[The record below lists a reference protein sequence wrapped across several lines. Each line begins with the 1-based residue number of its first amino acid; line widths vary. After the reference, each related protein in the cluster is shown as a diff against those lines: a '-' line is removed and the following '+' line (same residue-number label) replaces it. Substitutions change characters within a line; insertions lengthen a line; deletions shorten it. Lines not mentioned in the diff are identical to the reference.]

1 MWQTCYRD
9 SQYLQCRAINAVI
22 SASLPRACTVDEVSS
37 ATASDPILQAII
49 ESLASGSRSHPQ
61 LAPYYAHRLE
71 LTTSDGIVLRGDRI
85 LVPASLR
92 KRVLGLAHQGHQGI
106 AKTKSCLRS
115 KVWWPGMSVEADE
128 FVRQCQPCTLANSAP
143 TQPIPPLKPTPLPE
157 AAWLYVGMDFVGP
170 FPTGENLLVLV
181 DYYSRFPE
189 IEIMTKIT
197 VEALEPRLRRI
208 FSHYGVP
215 QRIVTDNAQTFCST
229 HFANLMAEYGI
240 KHRKITPLY
249 PQANGEVERLNR
261 NINKVVK
268 TAIAEGRNW
277 RFALDDWLLAYR
289 NTPHSVTGQ
298 APAVLM
304 FGRNLNDKLPALHPT
319 SPKATDPTSIREQDT
334 RTKAKSKQYHD
345 NKNTVASPTLKVGD
359 TVAIR
364 NEKKSKLSLPWLKTP
379 FKVTAVK
386 GDSVIVEGENQRLMR
401 HSTGHM
407 DSGQSVVHAFHIVSS
422 YC

>member
-1 MWQTCYRD
+1 
-9 SQYLQCRAINAVI
+9 
-22 SASLPRACTVDEVSS
+22 
-37 ATASDPILQAII
+37 
-49 ESLASGSRSHPQ
+49 
-61 LAPYYAHRLE
+61 
-71 LTTSDGIVLRGDRI
+71 
-85 LVPASLR
+85 
-92 KRVLGLAHQGHQGI
+92 
-106 AKTKSCLRS
+106 
-115 KVWWPGMSVEADE
+115 
-128 FVRQCQPCTLANSAP
+128 
-143 TQPIPPLKPTPLPE
+143 
-157 AAWLYVGMDFVGP
+157 MDFVGP

-197 VEALEPRLRRI
+197 AEALDPRLRRI
-208 FSHYGVP
+208 FSRYGFP

-249 PQANGEVERLNR
+249 PQENGEVERLNR

-289 NTPHSVTGQ
+289 NTPHSITGQ

-345 NKNTVASPTLKVGD
+345 NKNTVASPILKVGD

-386 GDSVIVEGENQRLMR
+386 GDSVVVEGENQRLMR
-401 HSTGHM
+401 HSTAVKKLPESRAPPR
-407 DSGQSVVHAFHIVSS
+407 DPPDQRDGQEHADAEYSRKEALRRVRRKPDYYI
-422 YC
+422 